1 MLNLV
6 TQNQQALVGTAQLAV
21 KLVGADPLGDPAHN
35 DGELGGTAVRALQA
49 RAGKQ
54 VEHMAAMLTLK
65 VQHRLAFAVVNV
77 EPVASAATRTDPALR
92 PKNRLEPSITDSIIE
107 HISER
112 EQDRHE
118 TTSSAGTGTN
128 PIRTWAG

>member
-6 TQNQQALVGTAQLAV
+6 TQNQQALVRAVQLPV
-21 KLVGADPLGDPAHN
+21 KLVGADPLGDPTHN
-35 DGELGGTAVRALQA
+35 DVELGGTAVRALQE

-54 VEHMAAMLTLK
+54 VEHVAAMLTLI

-77 EPVASAATRTDPALR
+77 EPIASATARTDPALR
-92 PKNRLEPSITDSIIE
+92 PQDRLEPSITDSIIE
-107 HISER
+107 HIGER

-118 TTSSAGTGTN
+118 TTSSAGTGTD